1 MVAKW
6 SRDSRE
12 SDRGEGRWEIGYWIL
27 AIGYWRLAI
36 GYWLLDIGDGR
47 LEMGDGRWEIG
58 DWRWAIGDWRLEI
71 GDIIQHMSLRGERNK
86 NYVWCNSVTV

>member
-12 SDRGEGRWEIGYWIL
+12 SDRVI
-27 AIGYWRLAI
+27 LAI
-36 GYWLLDIGDGR
+36 GYWLLEIGDWILAMGDGR
-47 LEMGDGRWEIG
+47 L
-58 DWRWAIGDWRLEI
+58 AIGDWLLDIGDWLLDIGYWILEI